1 MLPYQ
6 ERVIEERAQVFER
19 FKRLE
24 DFINSEAALSVP
36 DRELLGLVT
45 QHGIMAQYVRI
56 LDARIAEFPKECTH
70 GEGSRRRRAP
80 RFSNG

>member
-6 ERVIEERAQVFER
+6 GRVLEERVEVYGR

-24 DFINSEAALSVP
+24 DFINSEAAMRVP
-36 DRELLGLVT
+36 DAELLRLVT

-56 LDARIAEFPKECTH
+56 LDARIAEFPKECTR
-70 GEGSRRRRAP
+70 GMSK
-80 RFSNG
+80 SDDTI